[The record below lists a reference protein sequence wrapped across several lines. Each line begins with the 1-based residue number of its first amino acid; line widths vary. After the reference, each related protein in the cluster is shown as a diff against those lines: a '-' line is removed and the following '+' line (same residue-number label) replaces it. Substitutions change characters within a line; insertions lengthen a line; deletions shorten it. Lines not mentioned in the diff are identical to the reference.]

1 MSEEVEKKI
10 LKIYDGSRPVVEDLY
25 ETNMINQLAWT
36 IVVLLA
42 GLVVWLAIALVTAEN
57 QRYALVTKKCED
69 PVFKGEIDK
78 HCLQVVS
85 ARDHWWENLWYGMT
99 HLRPEDPGPKR

>member
-1 MSEEVEKKI
+1 MSEEAEKKI

-42 GLVVWLAIALVTAEN
+42 GVAVWFALAIVNAEN
-57 QRYALVTKKCED
+57 QRYALATKQCED
-69 PVFKGEIDK
+69 PVFKGQVDQR
-78 HCLQVVS
+78 CLQLVNS
-85 ARDHWWENLWYGMT
+85 REHWWQHLWYGLT
-99 HLRPEDPGPKR
+99 HLRPEEAVKK